1 MSVWITPPLLENPS
15 GPLNISQE
23 VLRSVLYG
31 KWCNLFGGQKELTFK
46 PGVLEKVDYNSDEGK
61 KISRFYLHYIKSI
74 NYYIV
79 EPE

>member
-1 MSVWITPPLLENPS
+1 
-15 GPLNISQE
+15 
-23 VLRSVLYG
+23 
-31 KWCNLFGGQKELTFK
+31 
-46 PGVLEKVDYNSDEGK
+46 LEKVDYNSDEGK